1 MGSGHRALGIRK
13 HDTFS
18 LIAFE
23 NVSPLLSAH
32 TEERKRVSLSYR
44 SSQGVKDP
52 DLTHRNEVSVY
63 RGEFDEWQTRFAITA
78 LRTRREELK
87 LMVDYIFRQ
96 VGRDVARRNAELQY
110 NEKTV
115 TTAATLAEHLQEL
128 EELWDWWEA
137 QWLAE
142 LSESERKKFEALPIN
157 SNDRTAF
164 RIVRNFARLVNEHG
178 CDFQNRGGTSCKTAA
193 SHASNGM

>member
-1 MGSGHRALGIRK
+1 VAALIGVNIQKGECEIFPSDSRGQVGYGIRAPGTWNPK

-87 LMVDYIFRQ
+87 MMVDHIFRQ
-96 VGRDVARRNAELQY
+96 VGRDVARRNAEVAIQWKDRDY
-110 NEKTV
+110 RSNPGW
-115 TTAATLAEHLQEL
+115 ALAGAWGALGLVGGSVAGGIVWIWTQEI
-128 EELWDWWEA
+128 WSPSD
-137 QWLAE
+137 Q
-142 LSESERKKFEALPIN
+142 
-157 SNDRTAF
+157 
-164 RIVRNFARLVNEHG
+164 
-178 CDFQNRGGTSCKTAA
+178 Q
-193 SHASNGM
+193 

>member
-1 MGSGHRALGIRK
+1 M
-13 HDTFS
+13 
-18 LIAFE
+18 
-23 NVSPLLSAH
+23 
-32 TEERKRVSLSYR
+32 
-44 SSQGVKDP
+44 
-52 DLTHRNEVSVY
+52 
-63 RGEFDEWQTRFAITA
+63 W
-78 LRTRREELK
+78 
-87 LMVDYIFRQ
+87 
-96 VGRDVARRNAELQY
+96 RDGMPKLQY

-178 CDFQNRGGTSCKTAA
+178 CDF
-193 SHASNGM
+193 